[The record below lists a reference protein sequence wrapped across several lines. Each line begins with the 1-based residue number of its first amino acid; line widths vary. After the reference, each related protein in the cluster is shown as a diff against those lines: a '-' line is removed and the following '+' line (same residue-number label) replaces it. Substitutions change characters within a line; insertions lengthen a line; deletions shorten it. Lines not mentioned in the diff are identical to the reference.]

1 MSSSVSPISWYD
13 ESMSTQNDSKA
24 ELLNKTADFYRRSL
38 ADYGQFTKTER
49 KPRTKRQLQQRL
61 DTILQEI
68 DSLKATSAV

>member
-1 MSSSVSPISWYD
+1 
-13 ESMSTQNDSKA
+13 MSTQNDSKA
-24 ELLNKTADFYRRSL
+24 ELLIKTADFYRRSL

-61 DTILQEI
+61 DAILQEI